1 MMERK
6 ALAAAAANYPYLQ
19 GLWAIPF
26 GIGMVV
32 AGVSNLQHRP
42 SGPVLLGVF
51 GGGLALCAVAALLI
65 TRHYR
70 GNYGTVTPTRSR
82 HVRHGVAIVAWAVVL
97 FVGANRYLLWSP
109 DSAVCIRGRVRRGH
123 PRLLCGP
130 CGAAHSPPGDLGSGV
145 RGGAPAGLGS
155 TGRGPRRGRHV
166 SARRRAHRL
175 RPVRPAAP
183 RTQLPVPAPGGQQ
196 PGGQQPWRVTTNCWS
211 TD

>member
-1 MMERK
+1 MERK
-6 ALAAAAANYPYLQ
+6 ALGAAVANYPYLQ

-70 GNYGTVTPTRSR
+70 GNYGTVTPTRTR
-82 HVRHGVAIVAWAVVL
+82 QLRHGVAIVAWAVVL

-109 DSAVCIRGRVRRGH
+109 DSAVCVY
-123 PRLLCGP
+123 
-130 CGAAHSPPGDLGSGV
+130 AAAFAVATLV
-145 RGGAPAGLGS
+145 YYAVLVGLRTHHLVIWGL
-155 TGRGPRRGRHV
+155 V
-166 SARRRAHRL
+166 F
-175 RPVRPAAP
+175 VAAL
-183 RTQLPVPAPGGQQ
+183 LPVWGRLGADRDAVAMFPLAAALIASGLFDQRRLARSFRSPHLEDSSLEDSSLGG
-196 PGGQQPWRVTTNCWS
+196 
-211 TD
+211 